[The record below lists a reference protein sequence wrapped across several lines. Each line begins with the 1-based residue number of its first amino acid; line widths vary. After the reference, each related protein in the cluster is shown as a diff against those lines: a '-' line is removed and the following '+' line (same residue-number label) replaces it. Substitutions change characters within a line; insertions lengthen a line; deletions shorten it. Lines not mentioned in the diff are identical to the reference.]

1 MALKKNSARVGELLV
16 QAGVV
21 TPAELERAL
30 KEQQRSKGESLCS
43 VLTRLKIV
51 PESTTLPI
59 LAQQLGFSYLSLKT
73 SPSIDPTVLKLVP
86 ARLATR
92 YQVLPIAS
100 EGSALRL
107 AMSNPLDTRAMDE
120 LRAVTHQTVQ
130 PVLVGSLEL
139 KEAIR
144 RYYGVG
150 AETVEAMVATEELPA
165 PAELSEAVADLDK
178 IGGEAS
184 TIKFVNQLFLEAVRE
199 RSTDIHLEPYE
210 QQLLIRY
217 RIDGILYDIPVPVDL
232 KRFHPGIVSR
242 IKVMA
247 NLNVAEHRLPQD
259 GRAKVRVG
267 GRDLDLRISI
277 LPTAYGESV
286 MVRLLSTNIFLG
298 LEQLGLLPDHQAVL
312 EKLLTKPH
320 GIVFVSGPT
329 GSGKTTTLY
338 ACLARINDR
347 LRKII
352 TIEDPIEYLLQGITQ
367 MQVHPKINFTF
378 STALRSILRHDPDVI
393 MVGEVRDFETAE
405 TAIRT
410 ALTGH
415 LVFSTLHT
423 NDAAGCVTRLLDMGI
438 EPYLAASSLECAIA
452 QRLVRL
458 ICPECKGS
466 GCPACRQ
473 TGYKG
478 RTAIFEFLLL
488 DEEIRGLILRRA
500 SAGQIARAARTKGMR
515 TLREDGMEKV
525 KQGLTT
531 KDEVMRVTEMESA

>member
-1 MALKKNSARVGELLV
+1 MAKRREVKIGQLLV
-16 QAGVV
+16 EGGLIAPGQLQQALREQEKDPEV
-21 TPAELERAL
+21 PLCAL
-30 KEQQRSKGESLCS
+30 LARMG
-43 VLTRLKIV
+43 IV
-51 PESTTLPI
+51 PESKSLPV
-59 LAQQLGFSYLSLKT
+59 LAHQLGIPYVSLKERKVE
-73 SPSIDPTVLKLVP
+73 PNLLKLIP
-86 ARLATR
+86 ARLAAR
-92 YQVLPIAS
+92 YKILPVIQ
-100 EGSALRL
+100 EGKSILV
-107 AMSNPLDTRAMDE
+107 AMTDPLDTRALDE
-120 LRAVTHQTVQ
+120 IRMLTKLSVQ
-130 PVLVGSLEL
+130 PAVVSAQELE
-139 KEAIR
+139 EAIR
-144 RYYGVG
+144 QHYGVG
-150 AETVEAMVATEELPA
+150 AETVEAMVATEELPST
-165 PAELSEAVADLDK
+165 AELNEAVADLDK

-184 TIKFVNQLFLEAVRE
+184 TIKFVNQLMLEAVRD

-210 QQLLIRY
+210 KQLMIRY

-242 IKVMA
+242 IKVMS

-259 GRAKVRVG
+259 GRARVKVG

-277 LPTAYGESV
+277 LPTPYGEAV

-298 LEQLGLLPDHQAVL
+298 LEQLGLLSDHQGIL
-312 EKLLTKPH
+312 EQLVVKPH
-320 GIVFVSGPT
+320 GIILVSGPT

-347 LRKII
+347 KRKIL
-352 TIEDPIEYLLQGITQ
+352 TIEDPIEYLMPGVTQ
-367 MQVHPKINFTF
+367 MQVHPKIDFTF
-378 STALRSILRHDPDVI
+378 ATALRSILRHDPDVI
-393 MVGEVRDFETAE
+393 MVGEIRDFETAE

-458 ICPECKGS
+458 ICPDCRGA
-466 GCPACRQ
+466 GCSACRQ

-478 RTAIFEFLLL
+478 RTAIFEFLHL
-488 DEEIRGLILRRA
+488 DDDIRDLILRRA
-500 SAGQIARAARTKGMR
+500 SAGEIAKLARSRGMR

-525 KQGLTT
+525 RQGLTT
-531 KDEVMRVTEMESA
+531 KEEVMRVTQAE